1 MNVNM
6 NTANEVYLGQKNSVS
21 RFNLDTQKSL
31 WNKIIDGSPS
41 IITTYGNNVLV
52 QSSTIWGKYTQY
64 LLDSQTGN
72 QIWSTAIIG
81 CLIVPQ
87 YHKGNIY
94 FTNAQGAVCKLC
106 GVSGRLLFQTKFKK
120 WYDQSSYILT
130 VAKDKVYIL
139 SKKKSFNVDINSG
152 KCVEAPE
159 LANFALD
166 HLTSGLGNGVDQMA
180 LFSAITIAA
189 AAADGGGLAGGGE

>member
-1 MNVNM
+1 M
-6 NTANEVYLGQKNSVS
+6 NTSNEVYLGQKNSVA

-31 WNKIIDGSPS
+31 WNKVIDGSPS
-41 IITTYGNNVLV
+41 IITTYKNNVLV

-64 LLDSQTGN
+64 LLNSQTGN
-72 QIWSTAIIG
+72 QIWATAIIG

-87 YHKGNIY
+87 YYKGNIF

-106 GVSGRLLFQTKFKK
+106 GVSGKLLFQTKFKK

-152 KCVEAPE
+152 ECVEAPE

-166 HLTSGLGNGVDQMA
+166 HITSGLGNGVDQMA

-189 AAADGGGLAGGGE
+189 ASADGSGLAGGGE